1 MTAQKKLTPMLTQ
14 YLTIKEQYPDA
25 LLFFRMGDFYEL
37 FFEDAEIA
45 SRELQ
50 IALTSRNP
58 NDENPVPMCGVP
70 FHAVDEYLKI
80 LLEKNYKVA
89 ICEQVEDPKQAKGL
103 VKRAVTKVL
112 TPGVIV
118 EESTLT
124 SKNNN
129 FLASIFF
136 NNSNSIGAA
145 TWIDYST
152 GEWLGFYSKDLKEI
166 WKWICKVNPAEIICP
181 ENYSPPSEYS
191 HLNPKITYLPKMMF
205 DFKRAKKLIEQHF
218 LGDNLILPRIDAKK
232 ELIQACGGI
241 ILYLNKTHNEN
252 LSHIKPI
259 KIVNLDKF
267 LIIDEVSERNLEL
280 FQTLDGKRGE
290 GTLLCLL
297 DKTKTPMGGR
307 FLVNRLK
314 YPLRNLKE
322 INQDLDA
329 VEYFVNNS
337 KSLEDLVENLKEI
350 SDLERLINRIFLNR
364 ANPRDFFWLK
374 NSLKKLPGILS
385 VLSIDDTLPDRLK
398 EIVSNWDN
406 LDDLYNLLDN
416 AIKDNPPQVITDGGI
431 FKQGYNDELD
441 ELIEYAEHG
450 ESKLRELLKK
460 EQEQTSI
467 SKLKLGY
474 NRVFGYYFEVPKSYS
489 GPIPDYFIRRQT
501 LVNSERYI
509 TDELKEIEDKIL
521 TSEEKRKSLEY
532 RLFLELRDKVVAYRD
547 RVLNMSS
554 ILARLDFYGAMAI
567 CAKKYNWNR
576 PQLSEDINIRIKEG
590 RHPVV
595 ESFIGSSNYIPNDIE
610 INDESKILLITGPNM
625 AGKSTVLR
633 QVALICILAQMGSF
647 VPAKQAHLGICDR
660 IFTRV
665 GASDKLALG
674 QSTFMVE
681 MLETARILKQAT
693 KRSLVIL
700 DEIGR
705 GTSTFD
711 GLSIAWAVVEA
722 LANKYGGIR
731 TLFATH
737 YHELTDLEG
746 KIKGLKNLNIA
757 VKEYKG
763 DIIFLRKLLP
773 GPADK
778 SYGIEVA
785 KLAGLPKNVINRA
798 KEILEML
805 ENRMV
810 KVQGKKVKKR
820 HSFVLLDE
828 VIKRKE
834 KNVIKETSSY
844 NEEHP
849 ILKELFMLNLDNIT
863 PKKAL
868 EILYTWKEKWGEKKQ
883 L

>member
-1 MTAQKKLTPMLTQ
+1 M
-14 YLTIKEQYPDA
+14 
-25 LLFFRMGDFYEL
+25 
-37 FFEDAEIA
+37 
-45 SRELQ
+45 
-50 IALTSRNP
+50 
-58 NDENPVPMCGVP
+58 
-70 FHAVDEYLKI
+70 
-80 LLEKNYKVA
+80 
-89 ICEQVEDPKQAKGL
+89 
-103 VKRAVTKVL
+103 
-112 TPGVIV
+112 
-118 EESTLT
+118 
-124 SKNNN
+124 
-129 FLASIFF
+129 
-136 NNSNSIGAA
+136 
-145 TWIDYST
+145 
-152 GEWLGFYSKDLKEI
+152 
-166 WKWICKVNPAEIICP
+166 
-181 ENYSPPSEYS
+181 
-191 HLNPKITYLPKMMF
+191 
-205 DFKRAKKLIEQHF
+205 
-218 LGDNLILPRIDAKK
+218 
-232 ELIQACGGI
+232 
-241 ILYLNKTHNEN
+241 
-252 LSHIKPI
+252 
-259 KIVNLDKF
+259 
-267 LIIDEVSERNLEL
+267 
-280 FQTLDGKRGE
+280 
-290 GTLLCLL
+290 
-297 DKTKTPMGGR
+297 
-307 FLVNRLK
+307 
-314 YPLRNLKE
+314 
-322 INQDLDA
+322 
-329 VEYFVNNS
+329 
-337 KSLEDLVENLKEI
+337 
-350 SDLERLINRIFLNR
+350 
-364 ANPRDFFWLK
+364 
-374 NSLKKLPGILS
+374 
-385 VLSIDDTLPDRLK
+385 
-398 EIVSNWDN
+398 
-406 LDDLYNLLDN
+406 
-416 AIKDNPPQVITDGGI
+416 
-431 FKQGYNDELD
+431 
-441 ELIEYAEHG
+441 
-450 ESKLRELLKK
+450 
-460 EQEQTSI
+460 
-467 SKLKLGY
+467 
-474 NRVFGYYFEVPKSYS
+474 PKSYR

-576 PQLSEDINIRIKEG
+576 PQLSEDINILIKEG

-711 GLSIAWAVVEA
+711 GLSIAWAVVES

-844 NEEHP
+844 NGDHP